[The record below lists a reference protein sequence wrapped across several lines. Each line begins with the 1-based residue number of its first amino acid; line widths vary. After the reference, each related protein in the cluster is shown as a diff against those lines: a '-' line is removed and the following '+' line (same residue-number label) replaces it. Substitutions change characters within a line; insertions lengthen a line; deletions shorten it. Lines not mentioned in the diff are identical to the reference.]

1 MEIKVRELT
10 EVKEKSKQEVEQE
23 LLDKHEQQQ
32 KNENLDN
39 KPEVSGK
46 QEEIKFEENNVAEA
60 TEEKKNG

>member
-46 QEEIKFEENNVAEA
+46 QEKIKFEENNVAEA